1 LLRIHPP
8 SFKLHV
14 QILVMKIKFSCAGVI
29 IVFLFSFLMSLNLS
43 AQWYDPE
50 KVNKKA
56 KLVYESAYDFAM
68 QGDYESALI
77 KIESAIKLEPKY
89 VEAFLSRASVYAELK
104 NYKLSVQDF
113 KTAFQLD
120 SIFCEHYQL
129 PYSISL
135 AGIGD
140 FENALKQINGFLLLT
155 DLNEQSKKSGMYR
168 KRTYQFAIDHD
179 QAYPKDNTIFN
190 PLNLGDSINSEYLEY
205 YPSFTIDGKKL
216 IITRRINQDEDFF
229 ESNKIGDNWSKA
241 KPVEGKINTNLNEGA
256 QQISQDGQWL
266 VFTGCNY
273 PEGLGSCDL
282 YISYLKKNGTWSEA
296 ENLGPL
302 VNSEQWESAPSLSP
316 DKKTLYFAS
325 NRTGGYG
332 GKDIWKCERKPNGKW
347 SEPVNLGDT
356 INTPADETCPFIHA
370 DNQTLYFNSNG
381 HPGYGLTD
389 LFLTRKN
396 DEEKW
401 MKPINLGFPINTI
414 DDEGSLVV
422 AADGQSAYYASDRKE
437 KKSGLDIYQFKLP
450 NFAQSV
456 KTSWVTGTVIDE
468 KTKQGLPSEL
478 IMTEMG
484 TRRRKISV
492 QTNEDGEFVLPLPI
506 QGDYL
511 INVIRKGY
519 LFYSKSWKNDANSTM
534 DSVRWNISLTPIE
547 KGSGLILRNISFEKN
562 AYIIGLDSYAELE
575 QLAQLL
581 KDNTTIK
588 IEITGHTDNEGTK
601 ADNLI
606 LSQKR
611 AKAVVTYLIEKGIA
625 AERLSFKG
633 YGDTKPIATN
643 DTEQGKSLNRRT
655 EINVVSLQ

>member
-1 LLRIHPP
+1 MNAP

-14 QILVMKIKFSCAGVI
+14 QTRVMKLNFIPFSI
-29 IVFLFSFLMSLNLS
+29 IAAFLLSFFIPLKVD

-68 QGDYESALI
+68 QGDYESALKKIEIAI
-77 KIESAIKLEPKY
+77 KIEPKY

-104 NYKLSVQDF
+104 NYNLSVQDF
-113 KTAFQLD
+113 KSAIDLD
-120 SIFCEHYQL
+120 GIFCDHYRL

-135 AGIGD
+135 AGIGEFD
-140 FENALKQINGFLLLT
+140 SALWQINRFLLLS
-155 DLNEQSKKSGMYR
+155 DLNEQSKKSGLYR
-168 KRTYQFAIDHD
+168 KKTYQFALDHD
-179 QAYPKDNTIFN
+179 HAYPKVKNEFK
-190 PLNLGDSINSEYLEY
+190 PFNLGDSINSEYLEY
-205 YPSFTIDGKKL
+205 YPSFTIDGKKM

-229 ESNKIGDNWSKA
+229 ESNKIGDRWSKA

-302 VNSEQWESAPSLSP
+302 VNSEQWESAPTLSP

-325 NRTGGYG
+325 NRAGGFG
-332 GKDIWKCERKPNGKW
+332 GKDIWKCERKSNGKW
-347 SEPVNLGDT
+347 SEPMNLGDT
-356 INTPADETCPFIHA
+356 INTAADETCPFIHA

-389 LFLTRKN
+389 LFLSRKN
-396 DEEKW
+396 DEENW
-401 MKPINLGFPINTI
+401 ATPINLGFPINTI
-414 DDEGSLVV
+414 DDEGSMVV
-422 AADGQSAYYASDRKE
+422 AADGHSAFYASDRKE
-437 KKSGLDIYQFKLP
+437 KKSGLDIYQFQLP
-450 NFAQSV
+450 NFA
-456 KTSWVTGTVIDE
+456 TANNTNWVIGNVIDE
-468 KTKQGLPSEL
+468 KTQQGLPSEL
-478 IMTEMG
+478 VMTEMG
-484 TRRRKISV
+484 KRRKKISI
-492 QTNEDGEFVLPLPI
+492 QTNENGTFILPLPV

-511 INVIRKGY
+511 INVNRKGY
-519 LFYSKSWKNDANSTM
+519 LFYSKAWKNNTNDLL
-534 DSVRWNISLTPIE
+534 DSVRWNIPLTPIE
-547 KGSGLILRNISFEKN
+547 KGSELILRNISFEKN
-562 AYIIGLDSYAELE
+562 SYLIGSDSFTELE
-575 QLAQLL
+575 QLTQLM
-581 KDNTTIK
+581 KENTTIK
-588 IEITGHTDNEGTK
+588 IEIAGHTDNEGKK
-601 ADNLI
+601 ADNLL

-611 AKAVVTYLIEKGIA
+611 AKAVVEYLIGKGIS
-625 AERLSFKG
+625 AERLTFGG